1 MIMEAYSLNIPLN
14 TLTNLKDTIRI
25 KSLFTVKAICNLRGL
40 VGSFITNLI
49 YTKLLTLIIRDLLLL
64 LVLLLPPS
72 IKLWTL
78 YLHQLLSR

>member
-1 MIMEAYSLNIPLN
+1 MEAYSLNIPVN

-25 KSLFTVKAICNLRGL
+25 KSLFTVKAICNLWGL
-40 VGSFITNLI
+40 VGFITNLI
-49 YTKLLTLIIRDLLLL
+49 YTKLLTLIIRDLLLS

-78 YLHQLLSR
+78 YLYQLLSQ